1 MRIVGL
7 MKTTL
12 LDYPGKV
19 ASTVFT
25 GGCNF
30 RCPYCHNG
38 DLVLKHNEMETYT
51 HEEIFDHLNKRKS
64 TLGGVAIT
72 GGEPTLQKDLP
83 EFIAE
88 IKAMGLNV
96 KLDTNGT
103 NPAVLA
109 ELLDKGLV
117 DYVAMDIKHS
127 KARYNEVACMKNFDI
142 SPIEES
148 VEFLKNSDIDYEF
161 RTTVV
166 RELHNI
172 DDFKDI
178 GEWISGAKA
187 YYLQPYKESEQVIKK
202 GYSTYTSSE
211 FDDIVAVLS
220 DYNIGNVAVRA
231 MD

>member
-38 DLVLKHNEMETYT
+38 DLVLKHSEMETYT

-88 IKAMGLNV
+88 IKDMGLNV

-103 NPAVLA
+103 NPAMLA

-127 KARYNEVACMKNFDI
+127 KARYNEVACMKDFDI

-148 VEFLKNSDIDYEF
+148 VERLKSSDIDYEF

-166 RELHNI
+166 RELHNM

-178 GEWISGAKA
+178 GAWISGANA

-211 FDDIVAVLS
+211 FDDIVAVLG

>member
-19 ASTVFT
+19 ASTLFT

-38 DLVLKHNEMETYT
+38 DLVLKHSDMDTYS
-51 HEEIFDHLNKRKS
+51 HEEIFAHLTKRQK
-64 TLGGVAIT
+64 TLDGVCIT

-83 EFIAE
+83 NLISE
-88 IKAMGLNV
+88 IKDLGLLV

-103 NPAVLA
+103 NPTMLK
-109 ELLDKGLV
+109 ELLDKKLV

-127 KARYNEVACMKNFDI
+127 RPRYNEVACMQNFNI

-148 VEFLKNSDIDYEF
+148 VELLKNSDIDYEF
-161 RTTVV
+161 RTTVA
-166 RELHNI
+166 RELH
-172 DDFKDI
+172 DKEDFKDI
-178 GEWISGAKA
+178 GKWINGAKA
-187 YYLQPYKESEQVIKK
+187 YYLQPYKESEQVISK
-202 GYSTYTSSE
+202 GYSTYSASE
-211 FDDIVAVLS
+211 FEEIVAILRGF
-220 DYNIGNVAVRA
+220 DIGNVDVRA
-231 MD
+231 LD